1 VEPIGTVPT
10 WPKFISRCLALTF
23 EAALDSVAGAAA
35 LGVKRRA
42 IRALEIGM
50 DQSDIIKDIQKPD
63 TGRLEGKH
71 AFPLN
76 HVPEPRMH
84 SGFLN
89 QIDVTIASSHMQ
101 TPCPPLISPSR
112 RNASEDR
119 V

>member
-1 VEPIGTVPT
+1 
-10 WPKFISRCLALTF
+10 
-23 EAALDSVAGAAA
+23 
-35 LGVKRRA
+35 
-42 IRALEIGM
+42 M

-101 TPCPPLISPSR
+101 PPARP
-112 RNASEDR
+112 
-119 V
+119 